1 MYSSFVDFQM
11 TTTLPRQEARAEKS
25 RMAEGKYLGK
35 KRHHDNG
42 FGKLLSLAG
51 RLVID
56 WL

>member
-1 MYSSFVDFQM
+1 MYWGFVDFQL
-11 TTTLPRQEARAEKS
+11 TTTVPRQEARAEKS